1 MTTSVNPS
9 PVRPKGDANG
19 AVIAAKAPGKVAPL
33 GKIKPATS
41 TRAASGHTQ
50 WRKDFFV
57 VAYKADQF
65 YVVDKVKKGMDPH
78 VVDYVASRMHVTK
91 EKLMQTLG
99 LPRATLQRKLSQD
112 KPLSVDA
119 SSRIFGISRIIGQV
133 EAMVSESGDAEGF
146 DAATWVAG
154 WLERQQPA
162 LGGRKPAEFMDT
174 AEGQQLVSRLLAQ
187 AQSGAYA

>member
-1 MTTSVNPS
+1 MTTFPKPS
-9 PVRPKGDANG
+9 TDRPKSEVKGV
-19 AVIAAKAPGKVAPL
+19 VIAAKAPRKAVAM
-33 GKIKPATS
+33 GQAKIATS
-41 TRAASGHTQ
+41 THTGTRHTQ

-57 VAYKADQF
+57 DAYQADPF
-65 YVVDKVKKGMDPH
+65 YVVDKIKKGVDPH
-78 VVDYVASRMHVTK
+78 VVDYLASRMQVSK
-91 EKLMQTLG
+91 EKLLQTLG
-99 LPRATLQRKLSQD
+99 LPRATLQRKVTQD

-133 EAMVSESGDAEGF
+133 ESMVSESGDPTGF

-174 AEGQQLVSRLLAQ
+174 AEGQQLVSRLLTQ